1 MQHGNIP
8 DLVGATTDGTGVLL
22 VESKFWAPLTPNQP
36 IGYLRRLP
44 VDREGM
50 VLFIAPEGRYETL

>member
-1 MQHGNIP
+1 M
-8 DLVGATTDGTGVLL
+8 

-50 VLFIAPEGRYETL
+50 VLFIAPEGRYGTL